1 MNNWKWS
8 GLLRRRLG
16 GGGGRGGGAGLE
28 ALVECRRDLGE
39 ARDLPGV
46 AHQTN
51 SLMAPMTV
59 TPAAA
64 AL

>member
-1 MNNWKWS
+1 MHEFD
-8 GLLRRRLG
+8 GRRMR
-16 GGGGRGGGAGLE
+16 RMTIVQDAP
-28 ALVECRRDLGE
+28 LVDQVGVVGVRDLGE